1 MLALNH
7 RRLLVQTSQAP
18 DDLARLVLVGTDR
31 FLGGEA
37 VQAVKS
43 PAHPNQRLRKGLLLN
58 QPHQL
63 PPPHIQELRFPLQ
76 PNPPRRYPLLPKP
89 TPPYRANRT
98 PRFLLT
104 DPALTD
110 HPAART
116 GGVSG
121 VEYRGRL
128 HG

>member
-7 RRLLVQTSQAP
+7 RRLLIQKSQAH

-31 FLGGEA
+31 SLDWEA

-43 PAHPNQRLRKGLLLN
+43 LAHPNQRLRKGLLLN

-63 PPPHIQELRFPLQ
+63 PPPHIQDLRISLQ
-76 PNPPRRYPLLPKP
+76 PNPLRRYPLLPKP

-98 PRFLLT
+98 RRFLLT

-116 GGVSG
+116 GVSG